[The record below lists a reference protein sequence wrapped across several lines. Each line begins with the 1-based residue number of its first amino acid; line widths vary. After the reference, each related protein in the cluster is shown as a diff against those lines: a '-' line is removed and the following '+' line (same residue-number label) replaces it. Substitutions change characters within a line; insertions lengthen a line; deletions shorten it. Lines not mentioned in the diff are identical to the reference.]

1 MELELKVRL
10 SERPVPPGCG
20 QRMQLSPKLLGVK
33 GDVGGG
39 GTTHTQHSRRG
50 RDDKRAKLGALC
62 KYSQSKTG
70 QS

>member
-39 GTTHTQHSRRG
+39 GDDTHAAFQ
-50 RDDKRAKLGALC
+50 KRKG
-62 KYSQSKTG
+62 
-70 QS
+70 